1 MECAHK
7 LKRYSNTYIYPLRDA
22 PSNVMFEVPVSTGF
36 QWAPSGGIQQGSKQV
51 QGDRV
56 KSMTEQVRVPVAP
69 KTTLSFVHG
78 STLEM
83 LT

>member
-1 MECAHK
+1 MEYAQK
-7 LKRYSNTYIYPLRDA
+7 LRRYSNTYIYPFRDT
-22 PSNVMFEVPVSTGF
+22 PSNVMFEVPVSTRF
-36 QWAPSGGIQQGSKQV
+36 QWAPSGEIQQGSKQV

-56 KSMTEQVRVPVAP
+56 KSMTEQVRLPAAE
-69 KTTLSFVHG
+69 TTLSFVHG